1 MSKAKWFVM
10 ALVAIMLLGPAL
22 VACQPKVVVQTVEK
36 VVKETV
42 EVEKEVEKVVKET
55 VVVTEKEVVEI
66 AVTPEPE
73 KELEGT
79 IVISLPGNDT
89 QTWENVAMAYEALH
103 PKVDVRVELKP
114 GDGYQEWIR
123 AQFAAGTPE
132 ASYMGANVVAD
143 LLQAGKFLDLAP
155 YFDKVSPY
163 TNQPW
168 REDMEAWAVD
178 AMTDPIEGKA
188 HVLNLETVQ
197 VLWFYNKR
205 IFEEVGITD
214 VPSQPTWDEF
224 VVWCEKIKA
233 AGYIP
238 VAQAGDYNAFW
249 SGSFGWVVRTYSDQ
263 YTRHEQLITRCQPD
277 DWCFREGIDDK
288 WEYDPTDPFNDDPDK
303 VTFNGTRQ
311 YKALWEGDID
321 VNGPGW
327 RDMYENLAQVY
338 GPMTQPGWIGTTDAL
353 PLFLTQQAAIILN
366 GGWFFTTFE
375 KNIASLAEGT
385 YGGTDA
391 TPVPGAERAEVF
403 EMGTFNF
410 PTMTGELV
418 DSPARTIEV
427 NIGFWGVPKKDQAQN
442 DLEVDFL
449 MFVTSPQ
456 GYGIYLRNKLDPNNL
471 QGGINGPPVVKNVSL
486 PGVYAERFSSIKF
499 IGNQQKAGPGNWR
512 SRGMADYQPTVRTW
526 VDLNQ
531 QFFNGEIEIQAFLD
545 GCQKNLMDNFEE
557 MLTEHLRWAEGLA
570 ALDSPEKQ
578 PEKIE

>member
-22 VACQPKVVVQTVEK
+22 VACQPQVVVQTVEK
-36 VVKETV
+36 IV
-42 EVEKEVEKVVKET
+42 EVEKEVEVEKVVKET

-66 AVTPEPE
+66 AITPEPE

-79 IVISLPGNDT
+79 IVISLSGNDT

-132 ASYMGANVVAD
+132 ASYMNANVVAD

-168 REDMEAWAVD
+168 REDMEDWAVD
-178 AMTDPIEGKA
+178 NMTDPIEGKA
-188 HVLNLETVQ
+188 YVLNLETVQ

-214 VPSQPTWDEF
+214 IPSQPTWDEF
-224 VVWCEKIKA
+224 IGWCEQIKE

-238 VAQAGDYNAFW
+238 FAIEGDYQSFW
-249 SGSFGWVVRTYSDQ
+249 SMRIGWMVRTYSDQ

-288 WEYDPTDPFNDDPDK
+288 WEYDPTDPFNDDAKK
-303 VTFNGTRQ
+303 VTFNGVRQ

-327 RDMYENLAQVY
+327 RDMYENLAQLF
-338 GPMTQPGWIGTTDAL
+338 GPMTQPGWIGTTNAA
-353 PLFLTQQAAIILN
+353 PLFLTQQAAIWLD
-366 GGWFFTTFE
+366 GAWFFTSFE
-375 KNIASLAEGT
+375 KQIKSLAEGT
-385 YGGTDA
+385 YGGDDA

-403 EMGTFNF
+403 EIGTFNF

-418 DSPARTIEV
+418 DSPARSIEV
-427 NIGFWGVPKKDQAQN
+427 NIGFWGIPKKDQAQN
-442 DLEVDFL
+442 DLEIDFL
-449 MFVTSPQ
+449 MFMTSPQ
-456 GYGIYLRNKLDPNNL
+456 GYGIYLRNKLDANNL
-471 QGGINGPPVVKNVSL
+471 QGGIAGPPVVKNVSL
-486 PGVYAERFSSIKF
+486 PAMYAERFANIKF

-545 GCQKNLMDNFEE
+545 ACQKNLMDNFEE